1 MSQSF
6 LSEML
11 QFARRPPLIWNG
23 EVPNSCRSWW
33 NTREARFED
42 CFLPTVFL
50 FPFGLAIIVLAVRVG
65 RPLGA
70 YLPQWMKPFIT
81 EPEPAFKRSLNVQ
94 QRNVSFQGRIL
105 MGLSFTGIVLELI
118 AAMRSGSTARGLLPA
133 AAWVN
138 SHESVFI
145 ARGNIADPSLGYH
158 CFTFLR

>member
-6 LSEML
+6 LSDIL
-11 QFARRPPLIWNG
+11 QFAHRPPLTSNG
-23 EVPNSCRSWW
+23 EVPSSCTSSW

-81 EPEPAFKRSLNVQ
+81 EPEPAFKRFLNVQ
-94 QRNVSFQGRIL
+94 QRDVSLQGRVL
-105 MGLSFTGIVLELI
+105 MGLSFTGIVLELTV
-118 AAMRSGSTARGLLPA
+118 AMRSGSTARGLLPA

-138 SHESVFI
+138 SHESVFV
-145 ARGNIADPSLGYH
+145 ARGNIADPFLGCH
-158 CFTFLR
+158 CFTFLH